1 MSINLKYFFAFGLLI
16 LAFQSF
22 GQAARSPFSSLM
34 SIGEPYGNA
43 LINAQGMGG
52 VGVSQPQFWYLN
64 NQNPALLVYNTLTVF
79 QAGIIGE
86 TRMVRNDTASER
98 NVGGNMNYLATAF
111 PIKPTKWTTSLGL
124 MPYSTLNYRI
134 QYVDFV
140 RPTLEEINVS
150 EEGQGGLT
158 QFYWSNGVRLHKNIA
173 IGMKA
178 SYIFSS
184 LVNTY
189 TNRLV
194 ESSQPINY
202 PVTIEEKTYVKD
214 FAFSTGLS
222 FSKDSL
228 FNQNRYRFSVG
239 AVYNFGANLNTE
251 QRFSLFRSS
260 AVGDVIDPD
269 TLYTNNGSILIPPSI
284 TAGIS
289 LSRSSKWTIG
299 TEFTYQDWSAFRN
312 TEGSNEN
319 LGQSWKVGLGGEI
332 TPDLLSENFFQRI
345 QYRTGLS
352 MEQYPFTTFTPSGTR
367 NTVKDIG
374 INFGFS
380 MPAGRSSIDWAFK
393 YGRRGNRADNI
404 LEESYFKIYFGITFN
419 DQWFIQRKFD

>member
-1 MSINLKYFFAFGLLI
+1 MSIKVKYFFAFGLLI

-43 LINAQGMGG
+43 LINTQGMGG

-86 TRMVRNDTASER
+86 TRMVRSDTASER
-98 NVGGNMNYLATAF
+98 NLGGNMNYLATAF

-140 RPTLEEINVS
+140 RPTNEQINVS

-158 QFYWSNGVRLHKNIA
+158 QFYWSNGVRLHKNISV
-173 IGMKA
+173 GVKA

-184 LVNTY
+184 LVNKY
-189 TNRLV
+189 TNILA

-214 FAFSTGLS
+214 LAFSTGVS

-239 AVYNFGANLNTE
+239 AVYNFGADLNTE

-260 AVGDVIDPD
+260 SVGDVFDPD

-284 TAGIS
+284 TAGMS
-289 LSRSSKWTIG
+289 LSRSAKWTIA

-312 TEGSNEN
+312 TAGSNEN

-332 TPDLLSENFFQRI
+332 TPDLLSENFFRRI

-352 MEQYPFTTFTPSGTR
+352 MEQYPFTTLTGSGTR
-367 NTVKDIG
+367 NPVKDIG

-393 YGRRGNRADNI
+393 YGKRGNRADNI